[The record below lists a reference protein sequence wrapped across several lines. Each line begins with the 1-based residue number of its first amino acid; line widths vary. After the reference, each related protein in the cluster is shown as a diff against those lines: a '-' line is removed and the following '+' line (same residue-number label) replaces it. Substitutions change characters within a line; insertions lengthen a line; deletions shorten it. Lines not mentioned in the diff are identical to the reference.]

1 MAEKNN
7 KESSPCSGCKYEKS
21 TNIKELLAFC
31 THCKRAY
38 SHEEDREIH
47 EDRYEEDIARQR
59 VKQLKSVILLVSQHP
74 LVIPKGYR

>member
-1 MAEKNN
+1 MTEKNS
-7 KESSPCSGCKYEKS
+7 KESSPYSGCKYEKS

-47 EDRYEEDIARQR
+47 EDRYEAEE
-59 VKQLKSVILLVSQHP
+59 SE
-74 LVIPKGYR
+74 G

>member
-1 MAEKNN
+1 MAEKKNN
-7 KESSPCSGCKYEKS
+7 KEPSPCSGCKYEKS

-47 EDRYEEDIARQR
+47 EDRYEAEE
-59 VKQLKSVILLVSQHP
+59 SE
-74 LVIPKGYR
+74 

>member
-7 KESSPCSGCKYEKS
+7 KEPSPCSGCKYEKS
-21 TNIKELLAFC
+21 LGIKTLLAFC

-47 EDRYEEDIARQR
+47 EDRYEEDIT
-59 VKQLKSVILLVSQHP
+59 
-74 LVIPKGYR
+74 

>member
-1 MAEKNN
+1 MQGYWKVRDNMTEKNS
-7 KESSPCSGCKYEKS
+7 KEPSPCSGCKYEKS

-47 EDRYEEDIARQR
+47 EDRYEEDIT
-59 VKQLKSVILLVSQHP
+59 
-74 LVIPKGYR
+74 